1 MPSQSLDKFASA
13 VFADTGEPDLIT
25 ETGSAGYGLG
35 GRVPDLVAQPKTH
48 EAVARV
54 LARAGEAGLAVVPWG
69 GGTSRRGG
77 YPPARYDVALATGR
91 LSGVVDLLRE
101 DLTVVVGA
109 GMTVS
114 SLNSLTVP
122 EGQTAGL
129 DPPHPDRA
137 TVGGTII
144 ADRSGPMRVRFGRA
158 RDRVMRMRVALAD
171 GSTQTYGALVV
182 KNVTGY
188 DMNRLLAGSW
198 GTLAVVTELA
208 IRLYKNPERVEA
220 RAAGFPSAAAAFGA
234 ARKLTRMALSPM
246 WIEVVDAGRITAL
259 RGGSVGIA
267 LPGPWCLAAAYGD
280 FREGLMEQLGRA
292 EDLFEKEGGAELH
305 RFHPEEA
312 ARLSRALADSPGGEF
327 NDSGALEFRASGRLD
342 QLPRFAAAAVSAARA
357 GGGYRLASAA
367 HAASG
372 VFRCWLSPGSEN
384 VSPLAA
390 WEAFREGARAG
401 ADREKGRAVH
411 VTISAAPASL
421 RDETDVF
428 GEDALDSPA
437 IELMRRL
444 KAEYDP
450 QGTLSPGRF
459 VARI

>member
-1 MPSQSLDKFASA
+1 MSSPSLDKFASA
-13 VFADTGEPDLIT
+13 VLADTGERDLIT
-25 ETGSAGYGLG
+25 ETASAGYGLG
-35 GRVPDLVAQPKTH
+35 GKVPALVAQPRTH

-54 LARAGEAGLAVVPWG
+54 LARASEAGLAVVPWG

-77 YPPARYDVALATGR
+77 YPPARYDVALSTTK
-91 LSGVVDLLRE
+91 LSGVVDFLRD
-101 DLTVVVGA
+101 DLTAIVGA

-114 SLNSLTVP
+114 SLNSLTLP

-129 DPPHPDRA
+129 DPPFSDRA

-220 RAAGFPSAAAAFGA
+220 RAAGFSSAAEAFAAA
-234 ARKLTRMALSPM
+234 EKLTRMALSPM
-246 WIEVVDAGRITAL
+246 WVEVVDAGRIADL
-259 RGGSVGIA
+259 RGGSVGIG

-280 FREGLMEQLGRA
+280 FKEGLMEQLGRV
-292 EDLFEKEGGAELH
+292 EDLFEKQGGAELH
-305 RFHPEEA
+305 RFHPGEA
-312 ARLSRALADSPGGEF
+312 TRLSRAMADSPGGEF
-327 NDSGALEFRASGRLD
+327 IDSGALEFRASGRLD
-342 QLPRFAAAAVSAARA
+342 QLPRFAAAAIEAARA
-357 GGGYRLASAA
+357 GGGYRLVSGA

-372 VFRCWLSPGSEN
+372 VYRCWLSPGSEN

-390 WEAFREGARAG
+390 WEAFREGCRAG

-411 VTISAAPASL
+411 VALSAAPASL

-428 GEDALDSPA
+428 GEDALASPA